1 MLNEAL
7 EYAARGWAIFPLEHR
22 GKQPLTRHGVK
33 DATTNRDEIS
43 TWWDLPRL
51 SPSKPPNIGLATGA
65 SGLVVIDIDDV
76 AAAKQLPSI
85 PLTLTASTGKGYHLY
100 YLAPSWPLGPTV
112 GALPGIGKTPGI
124 DLRAGDSYVILPPSV
139 HPSGRVYTWADKYP
153 IAPCPRWLK
162 PEPPKER
169 TAKPVVNGTK
179 YAKAALEDVCKTVA
193 SAPEGQ
199 RNHTLNQA
207 AFPLRRFI
215 EAGELDRD
223 EVWEAVSIAAE
234 KAGLS
239 PREIQTTLRSAL
251 G

>member
-22 GKQPLTRHGVK
+22 GKHPLTRHGVK
-33 DATTNRDEIS
+33 DATSDPEQVRK
-43 TWWDLPRL
+43 WWQPAIQREE
-51 SPSKPPNIGLATGA
+51 PNIGLATGA

-112 GALPGIGKTPGI
+112 GALPGVGKTPGI

-139 HPSGRVYTWADKYP
+139 HPNGNRYTWADKYP

-169 TAKPVVNGTK
+169 TAKPVINGTK

-193 SAPEGQ
+193 NAPEGQ

-215 EAGELDRD
+215 EKDELDRD
-223 EVWEAVSIAAE
+223 EVWEAVSIAAS